1 MINVRHL
8 FKSFNGVPV
17 LEDINLDID
26 DKKTLVI
33 LGPSGQGKTVLIK
46 TMVRLIEPDS
56 GSVSYDGVDIFKL
69 PRNMYKELQKKMAF
83 VFQANALFDFL
94 NVHDNLSLFLT
105 MHTMLT
111 VEEIE
116 AKVAEAMCFV
126 GLDSTVLTKFPEEL
140 SGGMG
145 KRVAIAR
152 AMILRPEII
161 FYDEPTAG
169 LDEGNVDKVEEL
181 MTLLKNEVSATT
193 VIVTHDVD
201 LMFKVSDDVALLKE
215 GRIVFSG
222 KKEQVTEA
230 MLRDLYATG
239 ENNGVQK

>member
-1 MINVRHL
+1 
-8 FKSFNGVPV
+8 
-17 LEDINLDID
+17 
-26 DKKTLVI
+26 
-33 LGPSGQGKTVLIK
+33 
-46 TMVRLIEPDS
+46 
-56 GSVSYDGVDIFKL
+56 
-69 PRNMYKELQKKMAF
+69 MAF

-94 NVHDNLSLFLT
+94 DVRDNLSLFLK
-105 MHTMLT
+105 MHTMLSAQ
-111 VEEIE
+111 EIE
-116 AKVAEAMCFV
+116 EKVMESIRFV
-126 GLDSTVLTKFPEEL
+126 GLDSTVLSKFPEEL

-169 LDEGNVDKVEEL
+169 LDDGNVGKVVEL
-181 MTLLKNEVSATT
+181 ISLLKTEVCATT
-193 VIVTHDVD
+193 VIVTHDVE
-201 LMFKVSDDVALLKE
+201 LMFNVSDCVVLLKE
-215 GRIVFSG
+215 GRVVFSG